1 MEKAEVEKKQDL
13 LNEKIMNLFDNVI
26 EERVEHYKKNKEE
39 ITISNVENIISR
51 YSYMN
56 AGIAG
61 VASLVPGPWGMLA
74 VIPEVIAISR
84 NQLAMIYDIGKAHG
98 KEKFMNKDL
107 MIGIFLGGVGANAI
121 GLAMMHGSKLVVKRA
136 SLRVM
141 QKLAIIAGGKITQS
155 AAKSAFAKW
164 LPLIG
169 SAALAYW
176 AKFSTD
182 KLGEYAVNMLNKEIE
197 ISDEELQDDF
207 DDVVIVET
215 STNPLD
221 ELKMQ
226 SMVNLLLADNEI
238 HEKELAYLKTILE
251 NIDLSKE
258 SKENILNAI
267 KTKSSFKVDYKSFKE
282 DSSTEIAF
290 FADMVAL
297 AKRDGKLHPNEKKL
311 LQSISNELEL
321 PENVID
327 DLLIANIQKV
337 GKIIF
342 DTNNAVDSDS
352 GDHLIVNDLITG
364 KDYGIVRDPK
374 TGKYD
379 YYRKG

>member
-1 MEKAEVEKKQDL
+1 MEKAEVEEKKDL
-13 LNEKIMNLFDNVI
+13 LNEKIMGLFDNVI
-26 EERVEHYKKNKEE
+26 EERVAHYKENKEE

-155 AAKSAFAKW
+155 AAKSTVAKW

-169 SAALAYW
+169 TAALAYW
-176 AKFSTD
+176 AKFSTE

-197 ISDEELQDDF
+197 LSDEELHDDF
-207 DDVVIVET
+207 DDVVIEDT
-215 STNPLD
+215 STSLD
-221 ELKMQ
+221 ELKMH

-251 NIDLSKE
+251 HIDLSKE

-267 KTKSSFKVDYKSFKE
+267 KTKSPFKVDYKSFKV

-297 AKRDGKLHPNEKKL
+297 AKRDGKIHPNEKKL

-342 DTNNAVDSDS
+342 DSNNAVDSQS
-352 GDHLIVNDLITG
+352 GDHLIVKDLISG
-364 KDYGIVRDPK
+364 KDFGVVRDSK